1 MKMLIGGLAA
11 AALLVVAAEKSGD
24 ASKGKALFE
33 QHCAT
38 CHHATSTE
46 KKLGPGL
53 KGLYQKRKMQNGQKP
68 SDQSV
73 LARLD
78 KGGGGMPSYKELLS
92 AEEKAHLL
100 AYLKT
105 L

>member
-1 MKMLIGGLAA
+1 MRMLIGGLAA
-11 AALLVVAAEKSGD
+11 VALLAVAAEKSGD
-24 ASKGKALFE
+24 SGRGKAIFE

-38 CHHATSTE
+38 CHHAAGAE

-53 KGLYQKRKMQNGQKP
+53 KGLYQKRKMQTGQKP
-68 SDQSV
+68 TDQSV
-73 LARLD
+73 RARFD
-78 KGGGGMPSYKELLS
+78 KGGGGMPSFKELLS
-92 AEEKAHLL
+92 AEQKADLL